1 MSFAPELT
9 LDELYISNTFDN
21 GRMGLDELFTIHNP
35 VDAGGVSGGVLL
47 LLPLLL
53 VDVTLS
59 GGSNKSSG

>member
-35 VDAGGVSGGVLL
+35 VDVGGVSGGVLL